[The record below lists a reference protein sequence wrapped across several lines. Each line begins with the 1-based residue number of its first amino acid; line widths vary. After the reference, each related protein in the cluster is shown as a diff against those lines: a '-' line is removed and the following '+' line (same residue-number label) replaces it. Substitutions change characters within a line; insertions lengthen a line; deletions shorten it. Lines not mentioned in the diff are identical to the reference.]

1 MAAVAGIAEKA
12 SIYDTNGIDVYFLN
26 NPASLAGVKDVNAV
40 RQLFNQVAPLGEST
54 PTEMRVEQLLSPY
67 VEAVE
72 KCVAASVSLS
82 RTQADAKHER
92 AERNKQW
99 SSLMEE
105 IAKQKTSVC
114 RYGALV

>member
-1 MAAVAGIAEKA
+1 MGGKLWNECMAAVAGIAEKA

-26 NPASLAGVKDVNAV
+26 SPASLSGVKDVNAV

-82 RTQADAKHER
+82 RTQSQGSLVASAKGIKLR
-92 AERNKQW
+92 
-99 SSLMEE
+99 
-105 IAKQKTSVC
+105 
-114 RYGALV
+114 GGD